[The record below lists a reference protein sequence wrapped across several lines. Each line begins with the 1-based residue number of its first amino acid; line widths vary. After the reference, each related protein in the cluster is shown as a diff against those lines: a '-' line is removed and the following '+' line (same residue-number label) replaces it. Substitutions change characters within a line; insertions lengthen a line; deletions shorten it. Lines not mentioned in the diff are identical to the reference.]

1 LVLVDSEHFVDE
13 LESGHVWVT
22 FTVHYQPV
30 LAVRRG
36 FVCHGLGK
44 NLEKTFLFH
53 DQELYLFLI
62 AVSQLFRVLNVCI
75 CLMCTDLDFG
85 AVGQFKN
92 LPGLEQNVFLV
103 NKGGLMFHSLLSW
116 RLLIL
121 HIIFTLLND

>member
-1 LVLVDSEHFVDE
+1 LTLVDSEHFVDE
-13 LESGHVWVT
+13 LKSGHVRVT

-36 FVCHGLGK
+36 FVGHGLRK

-53 DQELYLFLI
+53 NQEVYLFFI

-75 CLMCTDLDFG
+75 CFICTDFNFR
-85 AVGQFKN
+85 AVGQFEN

-103 NKGGLMFHSLLSW
+103 DKGGFMFHNLLSW

-121 HIIFTLLND
+121 CTIFTLLND